1 MRGTKGAGVRSLA
14 VSFPRTERTKE
25 YWRKKYPEM
34 IATAEQQTLAKV
46 WDSAATKGT
55 PANAFDAEM
64 AAFVGDPFRG
74 TNRRRVLAPGE
85 TALSIELRAA
95 EAALEAAS
103 MSAGDVDL
111 MIVHS
116 FLADQ
121 IGVGNAAFLSGAL
134 GLRGAAWNLETACTS
149 TVVALQTACALVRAG
164 EYKNVLCVV
173 SCTYSRAADEDDSV
187 SWFLGDGAAA
197 FVVSEAPEGQGLLG
211 VKVVNTAVTCGTF
224 YYDLVNEPA
233 ERGPRV
239 RMLATPKTG
248 KVLRDT
254 AEPFLIECCE
264 GALAAAGVTLKDID
278 YFCVNTP
285 TAWFASFVARALG
298 VDRARIEDSHQLYA
312 NIGPVLT
319 PVNLHQA
326 AHAGRVKPGSLVL
339 MYAIGSVSSA
349 GAAVVRWGDVALGP
363 MPEAP
368 EVID

>member
-1 MRGTKGAGVRSLA
+1 MRGLA
-14 VSFPRTERTKE
+14 VSFPRTERTKA
-25 YWRKKYPEM
+25 YWRAKYPEM

-64 AAFVGDPFRG
+64 AAYVADPFRG
-74 TNRRRVLAPGE
+74 TDRRRVLAPGE

-95 EAALEAAS
+95 EGALAAARMAPS
-103 MSAGDVDL
+103 DIDL

-116 FLADQ
+116 FLPDQ

-134 GLRGAAWNLETACTS
+134 GLKGAAWNLETACTS
-149 TVVALQTACALVRAG
+149 TVVAFQTACALVRAG
-164 EYKNVLCVV
+164 EYKNVLCVI

-197 FVVSEAPEGQGLLG
+197 FVVSAAPEGEGLLG
-211 VKVVNTAVTCGTF
+211 AKVVNTAVTCGTF

-254 AEPFLIECCE
+254 AQPFLIECCE
-264 GALAAAGVTLKDID
+264 GALAAAGKSLSDID
-278 YFCVNTP
+278 YFVFNTP
-285 TAWFASFVARALG
+285 TAWFANFAARALG
-298 VDRARIEDSHQLYA
+298 IDRGRVADTHELYA

-319 PVNLHQA
+319 PVNLHHA
-326 AHAGRVKPGSLVL
+326 AHAGHIKPGSLVL

-363 MPEAP
+363 MPEP
-368 EVID
+368 PSIVE